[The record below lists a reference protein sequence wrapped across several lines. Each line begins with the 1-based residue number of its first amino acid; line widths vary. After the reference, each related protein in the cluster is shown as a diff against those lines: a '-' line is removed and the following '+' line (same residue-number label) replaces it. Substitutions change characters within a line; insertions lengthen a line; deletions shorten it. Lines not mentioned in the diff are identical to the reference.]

1 MAASITER
9 WTPEGKRFATEMK
22 KLSKYEL
29 CVGFQSDGGGEEGEP
44 DIVDIAAY
52 NEYGTYASEAR
63 PFMAQT
69 VEKHGD
75 KIRNMFEQSAAE
87 IQNGSTVEAALNT
100 VGVQAVTYM
109 QQSITDGNYKPNAPI
124 TVKGGWMKNKKS
136 GKPFKIKGKKTA
148 QPLIGSGR
156 MRASVTYVVR
166 AKTTDGGGG

>member
-9 WTPEGKRFATEMK
+9 WTPEGKRFAAEME
-22 KLSKYEL
+22 KLAKLEV
-29 CVGFQSDGGGEEGEP
+29 CVGFQSDGGGEEGEEP

-69 VEKHGD
+69 VEKYGD
-75 KIRNMFEQSAAE
+75 RIRGMFEQSAAE
-87 IQNGSTVEAALNT
+87 IQRGSTVEAALNT

-109 QQSITDGNYKPNAPI
+109 QQSITDGDYKPNAPI

-136 GKPFKIKGKKTA
+136 GKPFKVKGKKTA

-156 MRASVTYVVR
+156 MRQSVTYVVR
-166 AKTTDGGGG
+166 AKTTDSGG